1 MPFVTS
7 AAVTFNVLKII
18 YRWTMHHSETL
29 ILKRSISLFLFCY
42 YEEGKVFKVFS
53 SVINLDVYG
62 KMMQK
67 IKKLH

>member
-1 MPFVTS
+1 
-7 AAVTFNVLKII
+7 
-18 YRWTMHHSETL
+18 MHHSETL